1 MSFSKAMA
9 AKMPTFV
16 PIAVVKRWKNSSA
29 HFRLESRKGPRKNA
43 TAAAMAPARTQDTD
57 KEEYRRQNTEHRMI

>member
-16 PIAVVKRWKNSSA
+16 PTAAAKRWKNSSVR
-29 HFRLESRKGPRKNA
+29 FRLESRKGPLKNA
-43 TAAAMAPARTQDTD
+43 TAVAMAPVRTQDT
-57 KEEYRRQNTEHRMI
+57 EEIKSSK